1 MAKAIIEYDLND
13 ADDAYSHK
21 RAIKSLDMSLALW
34 EITYNTKKSIGY
46 TLEGL
51 DMKGEEISNFE
62 VLEMV
67 FDRIREV
74 LSNHNIDL
82 DDLIE

>member
-1 MAKAIIEYDLND
+1 MAKAKLEYDLND
-13 ADDAYSHK
+13 SEDVFAHK

-34 EITYNTKKSIGY
+34 EITHNTKKG
-46 TLEGL
+46 LEWAMEGKEM
-51 DMKGEEISNFE
+51 DKYDA
-62 VLEMV
+62 LEMV
-67 FDRIREV
+67 YEKIFEI